1 MNKAAIYN
9 QMLKDAK
16 STWLG
21 MTKEQRTKYRLNGTV
36 KFAQQ
41 ILEPYKN
48 HIGNYENAIELI
60 QDECI

>member
-1 MNKAAIYN
+1 MI
-9 QMLKDAK
+9 KDAK
-16 STWLG
+16 ATWLA
-21 MTKEQRTKYRLNGTV
+21 MTEEQRINYRLNGTV
-36 KFAQQ
+36 KFARI